1 MYRAKDKN
9 ARVMRWFLSLQPFN
23 YEVVHRAGK
32 EMGNA
37 DGLSRMYTFFAAVA
51 RPRGSKLGGRIC
63 DKPRGRVINGKY
75 VRAELLTGLCPL
87 TGLRPE
93 GGLQFTK
100 WPPQKDYKP
109 QQPEQCAKAW
119 QPHPQQSW
127 GVAGQ
132 YKKGQHRPGREER
145 EE

>member
-1 MYRAKDKN
+1 MCVIYI
-9 ARVMRWFLSLQPFN
+9 
-23 YEVVHRAGK
+23 Y
-32 EMGNA
+32 
-37 DGLSRMYTFFAAVA
+37 
-51 RPRGSKLGGRIC
+51 C

-75 VRAELLTGLCPL
+75 VRAELLTGLSPL

-145 EE
+145 EEKVVRPWGVCYYCFVDF